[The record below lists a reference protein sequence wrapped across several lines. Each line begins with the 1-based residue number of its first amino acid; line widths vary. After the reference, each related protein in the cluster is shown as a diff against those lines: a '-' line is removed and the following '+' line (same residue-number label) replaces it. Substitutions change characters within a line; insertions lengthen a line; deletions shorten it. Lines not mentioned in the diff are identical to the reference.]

1 MNAMRAAA
9 GVRTGVSSL
18 TSGVVAPSQ
27 CVETVCVPVESW
39 AAGQIR
45 ELR

>member
-1 MNAMRAAA
+1 M
-9 GVRTGVSSL
+9 VSDWCLESHQWRRWN
-18 TSGVVAPSQ
+18 GWQPPPS
-27 CVETVCVPVESW
+27 VSKLETVCVPVESW